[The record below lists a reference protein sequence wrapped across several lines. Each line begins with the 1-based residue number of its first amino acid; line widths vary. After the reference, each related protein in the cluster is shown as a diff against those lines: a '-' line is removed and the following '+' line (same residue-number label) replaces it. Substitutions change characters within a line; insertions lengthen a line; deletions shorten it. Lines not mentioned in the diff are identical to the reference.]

1 MKSVAKLIVAVLL
14 LLPASTVVNA
24 DQKEQRVRFERG
36 RTSAV
41 VKGAV
46 TNSVQENYH
55 AYRLRVGKGQRLT
68 VHLASPVKAATFLL
82 TLPDDSTAENDS
94 GEAELIDW
102 EGAIPASG
110 DIVITIYHRGSKAR
124 MPYTLEVT
132 VR

>member
-14 LLPASTVVNA
+14 LLTSTVANA

-46 TNSVQENYH
+46 TNSEQENYH
-55 AYRLRVGKGQRLT
+55 AYRLRVGKGQKLI
-68 VHLASPVKAATFLL
+68 VHLASPVKDARFLL
-82 TLPDDSTAENDS
+82 TLPDDMTAENDS
-94 GEAELIDW
+94 GEAELQDW
-102 EGAIPASG
+102 EGALPASG
-110 DIVITIYHRGSKAR
+110 DIVITIYHRGTKAR